1 MLTELVE
8 KVTCAPKRK
17 EKQRKDLETS
27 VIQIRNVQE
36 LDDRTQGRISDFF
49 ISNEIC
55 NHKQPKGTYKQMNI
69 R

>member
-36 LDDRTQGRISDFF
+36 LDDRTQGRISDFLLVMKF
-49 ISNEIC
+49 VIISN
-55 NHKQPKGTYKQMNI
+55 PKEHTSK
-69 R
+69 